1 MKDALREVFLAT
13 LPALDPGRAVR
24 DALRGMTLP
33 PAATIRLVAIGKA
46 GSAMAKAALEVVGP
60 AAGLLITPPGA
71 PRVEGLAHLEA
82 SHPIPDA
89 RSLLAAT
96 GVRRLLRGCSPQDFV
111 LFLLSGGGSA
121 LCEQPLDPS
130 IDLADLQ
137 AFQRALVGSGLDIVR
152 MNAIRKHASSTKGGR
167 MAAWAA
173 PARQLTLYVSDVPPA
188 HPDAVASGPTMPDT
202 STIADCHRALD
213 DAGLWDAI
221 PAAYARL
228 LRDPGLAETPKADDE
243 VFAEASWHCVLDAQ
257 VAVDALGAH
266 CHARGWRTEID
277 LSVDDLPVADAA
289 HALLHRAR
297 ALKAAHPRETVAV
310 LTAGEL
316 SCPVTDPGVGGR
328 NQHFALACAQQIEGE
343 AIAVLSAGTDGI
355 DGSSPAA
362 GAVVDGTTCAR
373 ARSRGLDPATAYA
386 RADAFPLFAA
396 LGDTIVTG
404 PTGTNVRDLR
414 IVVIAG

>member
-1 MKDALREVFLAT
+1 MKGALRDVFLAT

-24 DALRGMTLP
+24 EALRSMTLP
-33 PAATIRLVAIGKA
+33 PAATIRVVAIGKA
-46 GSAMAKAALEVVGP
+46 GAAMAEAALEVVGP
-60 AAGLLITPPGA
+60 AAGLLVTPPGSA
-71 PRVEGLAHLEA
+71 RVEGLAHLEA
-82 SHPIPDA
+82 GHPIPDA
-89 RSLLAAT
+89 LSLQAAA
-96 GVRRLLRGCSPQDFV
+96 GVRRLLRGCTPHDFV

-152 MNAIRKHASSTKGGR
+152 MNVIRKHASSTKGGR

-188 HPDAVASGPTMPDT
+188 HPDAVASGPTMPDA
-202 STIADCHRALD
+202 STVADCHRALEAAD
-213 DAGLWDAI
+213 LWDSI
-221 PAAYARL
+221 PATYARL
-228 LRDPGLAETPKADDE
+228 LRDPGLAETPKTDDE
-243 VFAEASWHCVLDAQ
+243 VFAAASWHCVLDAQ
-257 VAVDALGAH
+257 VAVDALRAQ
-266 CHARGWRTEID
+266 CDARGWRTEVD

-289 HALLHRAR
+289 RALLHRAR
-297 ALKAAHPRETVAV
+297 ALKAAHPREPIAV

-316 SCPVTDPGVGGR
+316 SCPITGPGVGGR

-355 DGSSPAA
+355 DGSSSAA

-373 ARSRGLDPATAYA
+373 ARSRGLDPTTAYA
-386 RADAFPLFAA
+386 RSDAFPLFAA
-396 LGDTIVTG
+396 LDDTIVTG

-414 IVVIAG
+414 IVLVP